1 MKSGRYLYAG
11 ALVVALVVGL
21 GLWKPSHVKAD
32 RDDVPKFRVDATWPQ
47 ELPAP
52 VGYNPLGWPTPG
64 GFPVTNGTTTYSAA
78 YNTTGNRWVQG
89 EVAGNATDQWDN
101 IYTINRAWQIGAS
114 VNGVTQNNESGAI
127 DGNDATGA
135 HALPSPPVVVLD
147 PDGKTIC
154 GFGNPSIRAAG
165 ASGAYSATA
174 APGRSVYMPYGSHGI
189 FVDYQGYVWTGGN
202 GDGIVQKYNPAVA
215 CNYAVPSTS
224 GANATAV
231 LQIGTKDV
239 CDTRVG
245 PSGSPTAGSTCSAT
259 PCTASSSGTTVC
271 ANNSSPIHLNEPP
284 DIAVDPKPGPVSGL
298 PGDVYIADGYGNAR
312 VVVFNPALAWAGNPY
327 GYVGQWGTSCGFDES
342 QSAEVGS
349 TYPFASTHC
358 PFGTF
363 GTGAGHPHCVVLG
376 NDGLIYVCDRPNSR
390 IQVFSKTC
398 ASFGL
403 TQVAGHPG
411 TYTPP
416 PAMLLTEV
424 SSSNYTSNQPVCQPE
439 RVIYIS
445 NFPDNF
451 PTVTSGKIAAT
462 LNASTR
468 ACDFD
473 LYPNVDYLA
482 DVSPTHQKYGVVTD
496 LDGDN
501 NFLFEKPTSGT
512 GDVTA
517 TTPML
522 TWIGRDSCGFG
533 PCPGHNAGEF
543 AYSHTNSVDSKGN
556 VYVAETITG
565 RRIQRFLRVRH
576 DH

>member
-11 ALVVALVVGL
+11 AVVVALVVGL
-21 GLWKPSHVKAD
+21 GVWNPLQVKAGHD
-32 RDDVPKFRVDATWPQ
+32 GSPKFRVDASWPK

-52 VGYNPLGWPTPG
+52 VGYNTVGWPTPG
-64 GFPVTNGTTTYSAA
+64 GFPVTVGTTTYSAA
-78 YNTTGNRWVQG
+78 YNTTANRWVQG
-89 EVAGNATDQWDN
+89 EVAGNATDPQDN
-101 IYTINRAWQIGAS
+101 IYTINRGWQIGAT
-114 VNGVTQNNESGAI
+114 VNGVLQNNESGAI

-135 HALPSPPVVVLD
+135 HALPSPPIVAFD
-147 PDGKTIC
+147 PDGKTIQNRS
-154 GFGNPSIRAAG
+154 FGNPTLWTTANH
-165 ASGAYSATA
+165 GAYTTTNAI
-174 APGRSVYMPYGSHGI
+174 GRSAYMPYGSHGI

-202 GDGIVQKYNPAVA
+202 GDGVVQKYNPAT
-215 CNYAVPSTS
+215 NT
-224 GANATAV
+224 GATTPYV

-239 CDTRVG
+239 CDTRAY
-245 PSGSPTAGSTCSAT
+245 PSGT
-259 PCTASSSGTTVC
+259 PGNTCTATVGVLGVTLAGTVV
-271 ANNSSPIHLNEPP
+271 ANNNSTTLLNEPP
-284 DIAVDPKPGPVSGL
+284 DIAVDATN
-298 PGDVYIADGYGNAR
+298 GDIYIADGYGNAR
-312 VVVFNPALAWAGNPY
+312 VVVFNSAGVY
-327 GYVGQWGTSCGFDES
+327 KGQWGTSCGFDET
-342 QSAEVGS
+342 QSAVVGS

-376 NDGLIYVCDRPNSR
+376 NDGLVYVCDRPNSR
-390 IQVFSKTC
+390 IQVFPKTC
-398 ASFGL
+398 IGP
-403 TQVAGHPG
+403 Q
-411 TYTPP
+411 PP
-416 PAMLLTEV
+416 PMVLTPLPTTPV
-424 SSSNYTSNQPVCQPE
+424 TYTSNQPICAPV
-439 RVIYIS
+439 RVIYVS

-473 LYPNVDYLA
+473 LYPNVDYLN
-482 DVSPTHQKYGVVTD
+482 DLSPTHQKYGVVTD

-501 NFLFEKPTSGT
+501 NYLFEKPTSGT
-512 GDVTA
+512 GDVTS

-565 RRIQRFLRVRH
+565 RRIQKFVRVDDDDDRDRDR
-576 DH
+576 DHH